1 VVLQKPVKGP
11 EQLSGVLQSGWMKV
25 DIPVR
30 LLGKEQHQVF
40 CRGWLKVKTSH
51 LVFLKGW

>member
-1 VVLQKPVKGP
+1 
-11 EQLSGVLQSGWMKV
+11 MKV

-30 LLGKEQHQVF
+30 LLGKEQHLVF
-40 CRGWLKVKTSH
+40 FRGWLKMKNNH